1 MKKRSKGFDIDR
13 IICLELEKDPKSFDL
28 LDEEAKKYYS
38 DLMKDFNKLER
49 SEFSVQE
56 ISEKEATHLVEQ
68 DEFTMH
74 NYDENG
80 DFFSITVKGS
90 KTKGDFW
97 QNELKIKAAMAL
109 IETTNFESYF
119 EEEEKLAQITELIQA
134 MTAWE

>member
-1 MKKRSKGFDIDR
+1 MKKRSKGFDR
-13 IICLELEKDPKSFDL
+13 IICLELEKNPKSFDL

-49 SEFSVQE
+49 TEFSVQE
-56 ISEKEATHLVEQ
+56 MEATHLVEQ

-74 NYDENG
+74 NYDEND